1 VVNVAVMKGPG
12 NRGFM
17 AGWVV
22 LAGLFLLV
30 TLGPGLWIRW
40 SPKAVV
46 EDPLVLAVE
55 RDLADAV
62 FTPTAV
68 GQVAMDKLGTTNLF
82 NGEYRMADGRSVS
95 VFFADW
101 RPEDGAAATLLM
113 HTPDVCWVQAGW
125 VPTAAEISTRVMME
139 LDGKAIPFDCRFF
152 QAPLGQ
158 TRELVVWVAL
168 VNGTLLDVAPPGDV
182 VGSRTGF
189 VISER
194 LRRLRQMVDLV
205 ASRSSLHGRK
215 QFVRYSVTVGSD
227 LQTDL
232 EYLKEFGRRWIRVTA
247 LEPEISATGKGV

>member
-1 VVNVAVMKGPG
+1 
-12 NRGFM
+12 
-17 AGWVV
+17 
-22 LAGLFLLV
+22 LFLLV

-125 VPTAAEISTRVMME
+125 VPVDSDVPPRV
-139 LDGKAIPFDCRFF
+139 IWTFDDHTLGFECRLFSG
-152 QAPLGQ
+152 PSGYH
-158 TRELVVWVAL
+158 RELVVWLAL
-168 VNGTLLDVAPPGDV
+168 INGVPVDLAPPGTITKGGLPGV
-182 VGSRTGF
+182 L
-189 VISER
+189 SER
-194 LRRLRQMVDLV
+194 MRRIRQMLSLV
-205 ASRSSLHGRK
+205 GNRNSVHGRK
-215 QFVRYSVTVGSD
+215 QFVRYSVTTGEDWRVG
-227 LQTDL
+227 L
-232 EYLKEFGRRWIRVTA
+232 EELEAFGKRWVQLGRAANKE
-247 LEPEISATGKGV
+247 